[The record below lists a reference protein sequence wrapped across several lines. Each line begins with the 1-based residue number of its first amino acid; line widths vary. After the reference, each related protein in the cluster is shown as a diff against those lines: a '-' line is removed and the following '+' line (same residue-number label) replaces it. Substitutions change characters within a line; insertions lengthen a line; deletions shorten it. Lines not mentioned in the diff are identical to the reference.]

1 VRALRCRFA
10 VAVLLLVGCAAGPP
24 PSAPPAPALAPAP
37 PPSAPDT
44 RLPPAPDPAAAA
56 DRELA
61 ARVER
66 ALAEDP
72 ALRDAVIEAVA
83 LEGQVT
89 LTGTVPT
96 FHERTRAIEATL
108 RVPGVKSVRPRL
120 VLQSP

>member
-1 VRALRCRFA
+1 M
-10 VAVLLLVGCAAGPP
+10 GCAAGPP
-24 PSAPPAPALAPAP
+24 PSAPPPAPALAPAP

-56 DRELA
+56 DRELS

-83 LEGQVT
+83 HEGQVT

-96 FHERTRAIEATL
+96 FRERTRAIEATL
-108 RVPGVKSVRPRL
+108 RVPGVRSVRPRL
-120 VLQSP
+120 VLQGP